1 MTGGNQFMR
10 NSRDDKK
17 VIFLDDGARW
27 DADTAKRL
35 SKLASHCDADIL
47 LLSGE
52 QHSPS
57 VESLKAALGADKFDR
72 NISDTLFYSEDTPIS
87 GIIHSYLDQRTDK
100 ISYVIISLTDMEK
113 EFRGYTVYIG
123 KHELL
128 TDSAARTAARILDF
142 GPFWGDYY
150 REHIQQRRE
159 TDLIEDYFEKVIFL
173 DIDGVLNLVEY
184 PRTSDE
190 IIVDKFVC
198 NLALIIKETDAEV
211 VLTSSWRYGF
221 ASYARSGFDGSDKD
235 IDTLYYYLDKYK
247 IRIAGSTPLYFNGAE
262 GRPFEIRSW
271 LCPRPSVKQ
280 FVILDD
286 ETFWSWNW
294 LEPHL
299 VCTEGAEKGTGRG
312 LSEED
317 AYKAIRL
324 LNNQ

>member
-1 MTGGNQFMR
+1 
-10 NSRDDKK
+10 
-17 VIFLDDGARW
+17 
-27 DADTAKRL
+27 
-35 SKLASHCDADIL
+35 
-47 LLSGE
+47 
-52 QHSPS
+52 
-57 VESLKAALGADKFDR
+57 
-72 NISDTLFYSEDTPIS
+72 
-87 GIIHSYLDQRTDK
+87 
-100 ISYVIISLTDMEK
+100 MEK

-123 KHELL
+123 KHGLL

-190 IIVDKFVC
+190 IIVDKFVR
-198 NLALIIKETDAEV
+198 NLALIIEETDAEV

-221 ASYARSGFDGSDKD
+221 ASYARNGFDGSDKD
-235 IDTLYYYLDKYK
+235 MDTLYYYLDKYK
-247 IRIAGSTPLYFNGAE
+247 IRIAGSTPLYFNGAY

-294 LEPHL
+294 LEPHP

-317 AYKAIRL
+317 AYKAIKL
-324 LNNQ
+324 LDNPYR

>member
-1 MTGGNQFMR
+1 MR

-17 VIFLDDGARW
+17 IIFLDANAEW
-27 DADTAKRL
+27 NEETVKRL
-35 SKLASHCDADIL
+35 SKLTSHCDADIL

-52 QHSPS
+52 NQSQS
-57 VESLKAALGADKFDR
+57 IENFKAALGADKFDR
-72 NISDTLFYSEDTPIS
+72 KVSDILFYSENTPIFES
-87 GIIHSYLDQRTDK
+87 IHSYLEQQTDK
-100 ISYVIISLTDMEK
+100 ISHVIISLTDMEK
-113 EFRGYTVYIG
+113 DFRGHTVYIG
-123 KHELL
+123 KHGFL

-150 REHIQQRRE
+150 REQLHQRGE
-159 TDLIEDYFEKVIFL
+159 TDLIKDYFEKVIFL

-190 IIVDKFVC
+190 IIVDKFVR
-198 NLALIIKETDAEV
+198 NLALIIDKTDAEV
-211 VLTSSWRYGF
+211 VLTSSWRFGF

-235 IDTLYYYLDKYK
+235 MDTLYHYLDKYK
-247 IRIAGSTPLYFNGAE
+247 IRIAGSTPLYFNGAY

-299 VCTEGAEKGTGRG
+299 VCTEGEEKGTGRG

-317 AYKAIRL
+317 AYKAIEL
-324 LNNQ
+324 LNQ